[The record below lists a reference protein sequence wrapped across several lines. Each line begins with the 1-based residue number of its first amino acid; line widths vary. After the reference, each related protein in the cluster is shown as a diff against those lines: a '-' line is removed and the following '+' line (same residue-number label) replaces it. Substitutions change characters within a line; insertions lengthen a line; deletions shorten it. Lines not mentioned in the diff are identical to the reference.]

1 MAKLAEL
8 SEMLLKRFKD
18 VPNVTIED
26 TNNWIERSM
35 LEHGYDLDADV
46 PNDHVLLVLLYA
58 EWDGAMQ
65 IALRTAYYFEYKDSD
80 ESVDKRNV
88 SEQYRNVAADLWKA
102 YERKKAEGAGGLG
115 GSRFYVMSRVDR

>member
-46 PNDHVLLVLLYA
+46 PSNQVLLVLLYA

-115 GSRFYVMSRVDR
+115 GSRFHVMSRVDR

>member
-18 VPNVTIED
+18 VPNVTLED
-26 TNNWIERSM
+26 TNNWVERSM

-46 PNDHVLLVLLYA
+46 PSNQVLLVLLYA